1 MKKVLENILEKKD
14 KELYIRYKVIKKLL
28 IFIGGKNNFN
38 IDEEYMIVLLTSF
51 LKNKKLVLDKNSF
64 VDELA
69 CFFNKIIDLYN
80 ENEFTKYRMT
90 LDKEVLQSESKEWLK
105 ENKYPILR
113 IIDYYYNTV
122 KTERREIVYK
132 NEYFKIESVRKRYTN
147 NYLVTVPNPLDM
159 VVRIVLRGQIYYK
172 DGILLSEGEYLITD
186 KNYQLEQHKLVTK
199 YLEMITV
206 TLTKKFLTDFQIKS
220 LNDIIQVKSTISLEY
235 FRKVL
240 NRKFIEENMSLFI
253 EVLTLVLQV
262 NNILPNKVIDI
273 NKIEN
278 FRIRDF
284 LAEVERNI
292 KLSDE
297 EIREKV
303 LKNFWIN
310 NTRLEELIGKYYKM
324 TFKKYI
330 LNLKIKHIIN
340 DYYNKNGNINQLLAE
355 YRITNNH
362 NFYYNLKKYFGI
374 SIKTLKN
381 RV

>member
-80 ENEFTKYRMT
+80 EDELIKYRMI

-105 ENKYPILR
+105 ENKYSILR

-122 KTERREIVYK
+122 KTEKREIVYK

-147 NYLVTVPNPLDM
+147 NYLVTVPNSLDM

-186 KNYQLEQHKLVTK
+186 KNYPLEQHKLVTK
-199 YLEMITV
+199 YIEMITI

-240 NRKFIEENMSLFI
+240 DRKFIEENMSLFI
-253 EVLTLVLQV
+253 ELLTLVLQV

-284 LAEVERNI
+284 LAEIEKNI

-303 LKNFWIN
+303 LKKFRIN

-340 DYYNKNGNINQLLAE
+340 DYYNKNGDVNQLLAE
-355 YRITNNH
+355 YEITNNH

-374 SIKTLKN
+374 SIKILKN